1 MSPSPRKKSL
11 HHGVGQVTPRD
22 IVDINKD
29 FVASITIESSDNPR
43 EIQHLATS
51 TPNGPRLSAGSCTD
65 NCSEQSRKNVAS
77 DVPPTPSKSA
87 KKLNL
92 CKNLF
97 PGVENT
103 ELAQQIDNEIL
114 ELRNFFDDHR
124 EEMLYL
130 LHGSKDDPML
140 MNHSLPADQCG
151 PWKDGFHQKQ
161 SQSLLNIR
169 QPDHDRAENQVLS
182 SGCTTPDLPDPAN
195 FNLHDSVIS
204 KFENNPRQEM
214 FRSLQDWNTWKEESE
229 SDNVHQDLTLKIRK
243 LEFEKRRKKKERQR
257 RRQAI
262 EDFRD
267 FSPPVKQNIQSFF
280 PNFQEFEEKPVM
292 VQSSRDRYHEE
303 QDGDMDLNNEIPLL
317 HLSDLTSEITAP
329 DMSIISEAF
338 SASQAHS
345 SQLPPRENLREYQP
359 LDGRTSRSIAC
370 DTLDLVTIPKCP
382 TSTQT
387 TPGREAESRD
397 TKAFNTN
404 ISLPLL
410 QGSTYNLSSN
420 ENILEAPQNSHNV
433 IIIKQAGCDHAVDVR
448 KKRAKDKKKK
458 KTKELKDL
466 LSSLDSAASLA
477 ERLRKRSE
485 NLLQSINNDFTID
498 S

>member
-29 FVASITIESSDNPR
+29 FVASITIERNENPR
-43 EIQHLATS
+43 DIQQLTTS
-51 TPNGPRLSAGSCTD
+51 TPKGPRLSGSCTD
-65 NCSEQSRKNVAS
+65 NSVEHSRQNMGS
-77 DVPPTPSKSA
+77 DDVPPTPSKSA

-114 ELRNFFDDHR
+114 ELRNFFDDHW

-130 LHGSKDDPML
+130 LHGSKDEPL
-140 MNHSLPADQCG
+140 MNHFLPDYQCG
-151 PWKDGFHQKQ
+151 PDSSQFDQKQ

-169 QPDHDRAENQVLS
+169 HHDRVGSETQLLS

-229 SDNVHQDLTLKIRK
+229 SDNIQQDLTLRIRK

-262 EDFRD
+262 DDLRE
-267 FSPPVKQNIQSFF
+267 FSPTVKQNIQSFF

-292 VQSSRDRYHEE
+292 VQSTRDTYHAEE
-303 QDGDMDLNNEIPLL
+303 EEGDMDLNNEIPLL
-317 HLSDLTSEITAP
+317 HLSDLTSEVTAP

-338 SASQAHS
+338 SAANA
-345 SQLPPRENLREYQP
+345 SQLHPRECLA

-370 DTLDLVTIPKCP
+370 DTPDLVTIPTLETTKWP

-387 TPGREAESRD
+387 TPGRETRSQD
-397 TKAFNTN
+397 TKAFNT
-404 ISLPLL
+404 SLPLL
-410 QGSTYNLSSN
+410 QSSTHDLLSKD
-420 ENILEAPQNSHNV
+420 NILEAPQNSHNV
-433 IIIKQAGCDHAVDVR
+433 IIIKQTGCDHAVEVR
-448 KKRAKDKKKK
+448 KKKIKDKKKK
-458 KTKELKDL
+458 NTKELKDL

-485 NLLQSINNDFTID
+485 NLLQSLNNDFIID
-498 S
+498 

>member
-1 MSPSPRKKSL
+1 MSPSPRKKSH

-29 FVASITIESSDNPR
+29 FVASITIERNDNPR
-43 EIQHLATS
+43 DIQHLATS
-51 TPNGPRLSAGSCTD
+51 TPKGLRLSESGTD
-65 NCSEQSRKNVAS
+65 NSSEQSRKNVGS

-130 LHGSKDDPML
+130 LHGNKDDPL

-151 PWKDGFHQKQ
+151 TRTDGFQFHQKQ

-169 QPDHDRAENQVLS
+169 HSEHVRSETQILS

-195 FNLHDSVIS
+195 FNLHDTVIP

-243 LEFEKRRKKKERQR
+243 LEFEKRRKKKEKQRQK
-257 RRQAI
+257 QAI

-303 QDGDMDLNNEIPLL
+303 DGDMDLNNEIPLL
-317 HLSDLTSEITAP
+317 HLSDLTSEVTAP

-338 SASQAHS
+338 SAAGANT
-345 SQLPPRENLREYQP
+345 SQLLPRENLRECQP

-370 DTLDLVTIPKCP
+370 DTGDLVTIPTLGTTKWP

-387 TPGREAESRD
+387 TPGRETGSRD

-404 ISLPLL
+404 TSLPLL

-420 ENILEAPQNSHNV
+420 DNILEAPPNV
-433 IIIKQAGCDHAVDVR
+433 IIIKQTGCDHAVDIR
-448 KKRAKDKKKK
+448 KKRTKDKKKK
-458 KTKELKDL
+458 NAKELKDL
-466 LSSLDSAASLA
+466 LSSLDSAATLA
-477 ERLRKRSE
+477 ERLRQRSE
-485 NLLQSINNDFTID
+485 NLLQSLNNDFIID
-498 S
+498 

>member
-1 MSPSPRKKSL
+1 MSPSPRKNSL
-11 HHGVGQVTPRD
+11 YHGVGQVTPRD

-29 FVASITIESSDNPR
+29 FVASITIERNENQRDMKES
-43 EIQHLATS
+43 ATI
-51 TPNGPRLSAGSCTD
+51 TPNGPRVSGSCTD
-65 NCSEQSRKNVAS
+65 NSVEHSRQNVGS

-103 ELAQQIDNEIL
+103 ELAQQIDHEIF

-130 LHGSKDDPML
+130 LHGSKDEPM
-140 MNHSLPADQCG
+140 MNHSLPAYQCG
-151 PWKDGFHQKQ
+151 PDSSKFDQKQ
-161 SQSLLNIR
+161 SRSLLNIR
-169 QPDHDRAENQVLS
+169 HPDQVRSETQLLS

-204 KFENNPRQEM
+204 KCENNPRQEM

-229 SDNVHQDLTLKIRK
+229 SDNLHQDLTLKIRK

-257 RRQAI
+257 RRQAFD
-262 EDFRD
+262 DFKD
-267 FSPPVKQNIQSFF
+267 FSPTVKQNIQSFF

-292 VQSSRDRYHEE
+292 VQSTRDTYHEE
-303 QDGDMDLNNEIPLL
+303 GEDMDLNNEIPLL
-317 HLSDLTSEITAP
+317 HLSDLTSEVTAP

-338 SASQAHS
+338 SAANA
-345 SQLPPRENLREYQP
+345 SQLPPRENFRECQAQ
-359 LDGRTSRSIAC
+359 DGRTSRSIAC
-370 DTLDLVTIPKCP
+370 DTMDLVTIPTLGTTKWP

-387 TPGREAESRD
+387 TPGRETGSQD
-397 TKAFNTN
+397 TKAFNT
-404 ISLPLL
+404 SLPLL

-420 ENILEAPQNSHNV
+420 DNILEAPQNSHNV
-433 IIIKQAGCDHAVDVR
+433 IIIKQTGCDHAVEVR
-448 KKRAKDKKKK
+448 KKRTKDKKKK
-458 KTKELKDL
+458 KTKEMKDL

-485 NLLQSINNDFTID
+485 NLLQSLNNDFIID
-498 S
+498 